1 MRAYVGI
8 DPGKSG
14 ALAIIYETGE
24 IEVHPFD
31 VSDYNQ
37 TLNFVSLYHQP
48 ICCVE
53 KVGAMP
59 GQGVVSMFNFGHN
72 LGLIEGFLKA
82 YDIPYQMVPPQT
94 WKKEFSLS
102 SEKAKSIE
110 VCQKLFPKVSLLATE
125 RSRKPND
132 GMAEALLMAE
142 YARRKL
148 FVKIITSSKRR
159 RCGDG

>member
-1 MRAYVGI
+1 MRTYIGI

-14 ALAIIYETGE
+14 ALAIIHASGNVEIVPFDAAQYSLKLARICTGE
-24 IEVHPFD
+24 YPV
-31 VSDYNQ
+31 
-37 TLNFVSLYHQP
+37 T
-48 ICCVE
+48 CCVE

-72 LGLIEGFLKA
+72 LGLIEGLLQA
-82 YDIPYQMVPPQT
+82 YGISYQLVPPQT

-102 SEKAKSIE
+102 SDKAKSIE
-110 VCQKLFPKVSLLATE
+110 VCQKLFPDVSLLATE

-142 YARRKL
+142 YARR
-148 FVKIITSSKRR
+148 RM
-159 RCGDG
+159 

>member
-1 MRAYVGI
+1 MKTYIGI

-14 ALAIIYETGE
+14 AMAIMHPTGD
-24 IEVHPFD
+24 IEVIPFD
-31 VSDYNQ
+31 AVKYSVA
-37 TLNFVSLYHQP
+37 LAHVSLKSDGVM
-48 ICCVE
+48 CCVE
-53 KVGAMP
+53 KVSAMP

-72 LGLIEGFLKA
+72 LGVIEGLLRG
-82 YDIPYQMVPPQT
+82 YGVPYQLVPPQT

-102 SEKAKSIE
+102 SDKAKSIE
-110 VCQKLFPKVSLLATE
+110 VCQKLFPNVSLLATE

-148 FVKIITSSKRR
+148 
-159 RCGDG
+159 